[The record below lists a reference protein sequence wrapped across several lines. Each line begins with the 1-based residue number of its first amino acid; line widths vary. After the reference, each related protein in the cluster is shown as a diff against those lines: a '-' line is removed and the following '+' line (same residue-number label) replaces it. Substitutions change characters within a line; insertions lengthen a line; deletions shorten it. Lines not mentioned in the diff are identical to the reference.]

1 MKYYLYST
9 EPSFEFEEEVG
20 SFEFSDIESKSI
32 VDDFIHD
39 EITNSVYDSINSSTL
54 SKKHQGFF
62 PAPDEISTDLYSQIR
77 TCLEQRFGGKIFGKV
92 ID

>member
-9 EPSFEFEEEVG
+9 EPSFEFEEEVA

-39 EITNSVYDSINSSTL
+39 EIL
-54 SKKHQGFF
+54 SLPISPVMTDDEVERVVEVVNGF
-62 PAPDEISTDLYSQIR
+62 
-77 TCLEQRFGGKIFGKV
+77 
-92 ID
+92 